1 MVVPSNKMSRKGK
14 LYFEPEMPAVDILL
28 PAYNPLPGWEE
39 TVIDRFR
46 SLQQAL
52 PEFSFQLVLVN
63 DGSTVSNWS
72 SGLSKVVENVP
83 GTIVISYEQNQGKG
97 HALREGVKLSTG
109 DYILYTD
116 IDWPYT
122 EDSMI
127 SLIHRL
133 QFGADV
139 AVGVRNKSY
148 DEQLPPMRKKIS
160 NWLKRINSK
169 LLHLKVDDTQAGL
182 KGFNKKV
189 KEIFLSTRIK
199 RYLFDLEFIYL
210 LSKKKIS
217 VISVPV
223 ELRSGIKFSKMN
235 RKVLLT
241 EGWNFI
247 RIWMKGVRDKG

>member
-1 MVVPSNKMSRKGK
+1 
-14 LYFEPEMPAVDILL
+14 MPAIDILL

-52 PEFSFQLVLVN
+52 PEFSFQLILVN
-63 DGSTVSNWS
+63 DGSSVSNWL
-72 SGLSKVVENVP
+72 SGLNKVTEIIP
-83 GTIVISYEQNQGKG
+83 GTVVISYEQNQGKG
-97 HALREGVKLSTG
+97 HALREGAKHSTG

-122 EDSMI
+122 EESMV

-160 NWLKRINSK
+160 AWLKRINSK
-169 LLHLKVDDTQAGL
+169 LLHLKVEDTQAGL
-182 KGFNKKV
+182 KGFHKKV

-223 ELRSGIKFSKMN
+223 ELRPGIRFSKMN
-235 RKVLLT
+235 RKVLIT

-247 RIWMKGVRDKG
+247 RIWLG